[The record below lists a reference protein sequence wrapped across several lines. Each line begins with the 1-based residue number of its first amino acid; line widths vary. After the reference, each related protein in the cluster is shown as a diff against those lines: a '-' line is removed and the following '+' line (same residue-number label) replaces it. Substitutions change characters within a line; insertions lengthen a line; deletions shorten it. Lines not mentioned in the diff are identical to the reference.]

1 MTPPVFKQF
10 VDGEIA
16 DSAKVVK
23 AADTASLRLSRRAQG
38 GRGPSPW
45 RR

>member
-1 MTPPVFKQF
+1 MTPSEFKQF

-23 AADTASLRLSRRAQG
+23 AAGIKAQ
-38 GRGPSPW
+38 
-45 RR
+45 